1 MTTGTRQDPL
11 LAFNFQ
17 ISLMDSSSSER
28 GAAAGALTTVTL
40 SAVGLTRVAG
50 FSECSGLEGTLDMH
64 EHMAGG
70 HNGAVLRFPTRIKWS
85 NLQLK
90 RGLGRSMELFDWFH
104 GFAIG
109 NAVRKDGVIV
119 LQNEKHE
126 PRTVWG
132 FRRGLPV
139 KYQGPTMN
147 AGQSTVAIETI
158 EIAHEGLYLVPGA
171 SPLATAARAV
181 FDAIF

>member
-1 MTTGTRQDPL
+1 MTTGTREDPL

-17 ISLMDSSSSER
+17 VSLMDSSSSAL
-28 GAAAGALTTVTL
+28 GAQGAALTTVTL
-40 SAVGLTRVAG
+40 SSVGLTRVAG
-50 FSECSGLEGTLDMH
+50 FSECSGLEGSLELH

-70 HNGAVLRFPTRIKWS
+70 HNGAVLRFPTRVKWL

-90 RGLGRSMELFDWFH
+90 RGLGRDMELWTWFH
-104 GFAIG
+104 GFTTG

-119 LQNEKHE
+119 LQNERHE

-139 KYQGPTMN
+139 KYQGPTLN
-147 AGQSTVAIETI
+147 AGQSSVAIEAI
-158 EIAHEGLYLVPGA
+158 EIAHEGLYQVPGA